1 LATYILMSTLNPGGL
16 ETLKERPERLRE
28 VNEEIQRMGATLI
41 AQYAVL
47 GPYDFVT
54 ILEAPDTETI
64 ARISVNLGARG
75 TVRIQTLSAMPIDEF
90 IAGLRAT

>member
-1 LATYILMSTLNPGGL
+1 MATYILMSTLNPGGL